1 MKKLIV
7 SLIALND
14 FDALPYGSKCSN
26 QEYVC
31 GEMLKPGICVWRRIR
46 ILLSLMFSLFLD
58 LLAGFGY
65 YPGRTLLWYL
75 FVIGIF
81 CILYSITGHIHLLP
95 DALTF
100 SIMSFH
106 GRGFFPNLSGET
118 NLHNSLVVG
127 AAFEAIIGL
136 FIEISF
142 IATFT
147 QRFFGR

>member
-1 MKKLIV
+1 
-7 SLIALND
+7 LNEEAD
-14 FDALPYGSKCSN
+14 RYAYRAQRLRRITLRL
-26 QEYVC
+26 Q
-31 GEMLKPGICVWRRIR
+31 MLKPGIGLWRRIR
-46 ILLSLMFSLFLD
+46 ILLSFIFSLFLD

-81 CILYSITGHIHLLP
+81 CTIYSIFGHINLLP

-100 SIMSFH
+100 SLMSFH
-106 GRGFFPNLSGET
+106 GRGFFPSLSGET
-118 NLHNSLVVG
+118 NLHDFLVVG
-127 AAFEAIIGL
+127 TAIEAVIGL